1 MTSTNIVFMIHM
13 RNKYYEKLEKI
24 KQDKQDQDK
33 QDQDK
38 DKENK
43 DKENKDKDLD
53 KENLI
58 NCKNIFKNY
67 LNYLEKKVV
76 IPNDNFELIL

>member
-1 MTSTNIVFMIHM
+1 MA
-13 RNKYYEKLEKI
+13 KI
-24 KQDKQDQDK
+24 KQGKIKEDLDKRDQ
-33 QDQDK
+33 
-38 DKENK
+38 
-43 DKENKDKDLD
+43 DKENKDKDKENQD

-76 IPNDNFELIL
+76 IPKDNFELIL

>member
-13 RNKYYEKLEKI
+13 RNKYYEKMAKI
-24 KQDKQDQDK
+24 KQDKIKEDLDK
-33 QDQDK
+33 QDQ
-38 DKENK
+38 
-43 DKENKDKDLD
+43 DKENKDKDKENKD

-76 IPNDNFELIL
+76 IPKDNFELIL

>member
-13 RNKYYEKLEKI
+13 RNKYYEKMAKI
-24 KQDKQDQDK
+24 KQDKIKEDLDK
-33 QDQDK
+33 QDQ
-38 DKENK
+38 
-43 DKENKDKDLD
+43 DKENKDKDKENQD

-76 IPNDNFELIL
+76 IPKDNFELIL